1 MSFINALTNTLAIEG
16 GYANDPNDTGG
27 ETYRGISRVHH
38 PKWPGWKI
46 IDACKHSGIPLASR
60 ELLTSM
66 VNAFYHDEFWIKA
79 GCNIVDA
86 MSEPVAEELFEASV
100 NCGRGNGVKFLQRAL
115 NVLNVNATLY
125 PDIDVD
131 GVLGHR
137 ETIPALRACLRARV
151 AERLIVR
158 CQNGEQYIY
167 YRSLPQSELYRG
179 WYART

>member
-46 IDACKHSGIPLASR
+46 IDACKHSGIPLVSR

-66 VNAFYHDEFWIKA
+66 VNAFYHDEFWLKA
-79 GCNIVDA
+79 GCNIVDT
-86 MSEPVAEELFEASV
+86 MSELVAEELFEASV

-115 NVLNVNATLY
+115 NVLNVAPLTGAWIETGRGIGQEL
-125 PDIDVD
+125 VD
-131 GVLGHR
+131 R
-137 ETIPALRACLRARV
+137 CRAPHGRV
-151 AERLIVR
+151 D
-158 CQNGEQYIY
+158 
-167 YRSLPQSELYRG
+167 
-179 WYART
+179 